1 MIIYNVT
8 INVEDSIHYDWLFW
22 IKPHIKEVLATGKF
36 ISAKMTKILVEE
48 EMEGTN
54 YSIQYTA
61 KSNDDL
67 QAYYKEDAPRLRDAG
82 IAKFG
87 SKMLAFRTELLIIEE
102 FHA

>member
-36 ISAKMTKILVEE
+36 ISAKMTKVLVQE

-61 KSNDDL
+61 KSNEDL
-67 QAYYKEDAPRLRDAG
+67 QAYYKEDAPKLREAG
-82 IAKFG
+82 IAQFG

>member
-8 INVEDSIHYDWLFW
+8 INVDDSIHYDWLFW

-36 ISAKMTKILVEE
+36 ISAKMSKILVEE
-48 EMEGTN
+48 EMDGTN
-54 YSIQYTA
+54 YSIQYIA
-61 KSNDDL
+61 KNNEDL
-67 QAYYKEDAPRLRDAG
+67 QAYYTEDAPRLREAG

-87 SKMLAFRTELLIIEE
+87 SKMLAFRTELQIIEE

>member
-22 IKPHIKEVLATGKF
+22 IKEHIKEVLATGKF
-36 ISAKMTKILVEE
+36 NSAKMTKVLVEE
-48 EMEGTN
+48 DMEGTN

-61 KSNDDL
+61 KSNEAL
-67 QAYYKEDAPRLRDAG
+67 QAYYKEDAPKLREKS

-87 SKMLAFRTELLIIEE
+87 TKMLSFRTELQIIEE

>member
-22 IKPHIKEVLATGKF
+22 IKPHIKEVLSTGKF
-36 ISAKMTKILVEE
+36 ISAKMTKIVVEE

-61 KSNDDL
+61 KSNEDL
-67 QAYYKEDAPRLRDAG
+67 QAYYIEDAPKFRKKG
-82 IAKFG
+82 IEKFG

>member
-22 IKPHIKEVLATGKF
+22 IKPHIREVLATGKF
-36 ISAKMTKILVEE
+36 LSAKMTKIVVEE

-61 KSNDDL
+61 KSNEAL
-67 QAYYKEDAPRLRDAG
+67 QAYYKEDAPKFRKEG

>member
-8 INVEDSIHYDWLFW
+8 INVEDSIHFDWLLW
-22 IKPHIKEVLATGKF
+22 IKEHIKEVLDTGKF
-36 ISAKMTKILVEE
+36 ISAKMTKVLVEE

-61 KSNDDL
+61 KSNEAL
-67 QAYYKEDAPRLRDAG
+67 QLYYKEDAPRLREKS

-87 SKMLAFRTELLIIEE
+87 TKMLSFRTELQIIEE

>member
-1 MIIYNVT
+1 MIIYNIT

-22 IKPHIKEVLATGKF
+22 IKPHIKQVLATGKF
-36 ISAKMTKILVEE
+36 ISAKMTKIMVEE

-61 KSNDDL
+61 KTREDL
-67 QAYYKEDAPRLRDAG
+67 NAYYDEYAPKLRKKG